1 MEWIVATIVFG
12 ILFLLSIGYGFLWMT
27 LSKKKEKEAYQKGG
41 SDTFDWILKA
51 GYEQR
56 VQEFRLYNE
65 KVEPGQVVFVGDSL
79 TENFNLTECFPT
91 SPYRLYNRGIGGDTT
106 EGLKKRLRESVFDL
120 SPKAIVLL
128 IGINDFALFPNAT
141 PESVAASI
149 QEVVKRIQTQLP
161 KAKILLEALYPVH
174 STLDPKIDA
183 GSVGNKNNE
192 DILKTN
198 EIIAKIKGV
207 HFLDLG
213 PILRDENGELKLEYT
228 REGLHLNATGY
239 FAIVPTLEKAME
251 EAMKE

>member
-12 ILFLLSIGYGFLWMT
+12 VLFLLSLGYGFLWMS

-41 SDTFDWILKA
+41 GDTFDWILKA

-79 TENFNLTECFPT
+79 TENFNLSECFPA
-91 SPYRLYNRGIGGDTT
+91 SPYRFYNRGIGGDTT
-106 EGLKKRLRESVFDL
+106 EGLKKRLNESVFDL
-120 SPKAIVLL
+120 SPKVIVLL
-128 IGINDFALFPNAT
+128 IGINDFALFPHAT

-149 QEVVKRIQTQLP
+149 QDVVKRIQAQLP

-183 GSVGNKNNE
+183 GSVGNKNNA

-198 EIIAKIKGV
+198 ELISQIDGV
-207 HFLDLG
+207 RFLDFWPTLC
-213 PILRDENGELKLEYT
+213 DEKGELKLEYT

-239 FAIVPTLEKAME
+239 FAIGPMLEKTIE

>member
-12 ILFLLSIGYGFLWMT
+12 ILFLLSLGYGFLWMS

-41 SDTFDWILKA
+41 GDTFDWILKA

-56 VQEFRLYNE
+56 VQEFRLYNQ
-65 KVEPGQVVFVGDSL
+65 KVKPNQVVFVGDSL
-79 TENFNLTECFPT
+79 TENFNLSECFPAA
-91 SPYRLYNRGIGGDTT
+91 PYCLYNRGIGGDTT
-106 EGLKKRLRESVFDL
+106 EGLKKRLSESVFDL
-120 SPKAIVLL
+120 SPKVVVLL
-128 IGINDFALFPNAT
+128 IGINDFALLPNAT

-149 QEVVKRIQTQLP
+149 QEVVKQIQTQLP

-174 STLDPKIDA
+174 STPDPKIDA
-183 GSVGNKNNE
+183 GSVGNKNNA

-198 EIIAKIKGV
+198 ELISKIDGV
-207 HFLDLG
+207 HFLDFG
-213 PILRDENGELKLEYT
+213 PILRDEKGELKLEYT

-239 FAIVPTLEKAME
+239 FAIAPILEKTIE